1 MKEIIV
7 LGKKFKELIPEK
19 DINERIKKL
28 ASQINKDFAGKEVVF
43 LGILNGAFLF
53 AADLFKKIDLK
64 ARISFVKLASYE
76 GTQSSGTI
84 KELIGWNEDIKNK
97 NIIIIEDIVDTGNT
111 LERIVDELV
120 IRKVSGIKVA
130 TLLLKPKAYTKD
142 IPINYIGFEIPNDFV
157 IGYGLDYDGYARNLP
172 SIYTLVS

>member
-1 MKEIIV
+1 
-7 LGKKFKELIPEK
+7 
-19 DINERIKKL
+19 
-28 ASQINKDFAGKEVVF
+28 
-43 LGILNGAFLF
+43 
-53 AADLFKKIDLK
+53 
-64 ARISFVKLASYE
+64 
-76 GTQSSGTI
+76 
-84 KELIGWNEDIKNK
+84 
-97 NIIIIEDIVDTGNT
+97 
-111 LERIVDELV
+111 LV